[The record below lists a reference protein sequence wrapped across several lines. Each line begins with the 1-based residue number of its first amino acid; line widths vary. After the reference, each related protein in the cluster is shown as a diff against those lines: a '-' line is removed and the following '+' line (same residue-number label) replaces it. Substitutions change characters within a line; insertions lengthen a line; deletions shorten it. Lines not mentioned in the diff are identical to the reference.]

1 MVTIYLTY
9 LNSEFYFTTN
19 LFKIQD
25 AISNPRITLNGNPQ
39 KPSNTKVKNTE
50 IGKKDKKKILK
61 NIIQYQIRIWSSG
74 FGLPL
79 AILS

>member
-1 MVTIYLTY
+1 MVTISLTY

-50 IGKKDKKKILK
+50 IGKKDKKSSKISY
-61 NIIQYQIRIWSSG
+61 NIILNSNPTIISNKVTY
-74 FGLPL
+74 FYT
-79 AILS
+79 

>member
-25 AISNPRITLNGNPQ
+25 AISNPGITLNGDPQ
-39 KPSNTKVKNTE
+39 EPSNTKVKNTE
-50 IGKKDKKKILK
+50 NGKRTK
-61 NIIQYQIRIWSSG
+61 NQQKYNTI
-74 FGLPL
+74 
-79 AILS
+79 